1 MLTHEAAIARRND
14 SESWAIVSG
23 LRIDL
28 GDAQDALEEA
38 LSDVESHKA
47 ETILLRSE
55 LQALSSTSPALHSA
69 PSITEGVPRLSAYDI
84 ENASASS
91 GPEDADAPVLA
102 VSSLDSTSSL
112 MAFPPPSSDDLLA
125 VQLPADTS
133 STSIDGFE
141 PLSPIMETDPYVDDP
156 FTGKKSDPMLA
167 ISIFRLTVSAPSSP
181 PHKYASTKRDDWAL
195 LHPSASDPTGVG
207 SY

>member
-1 MLTHEAAIARRND
+1 MTWLVTYPH
-14 SESWAIVSG
+14 
-23 LRIDL
+23 RISTDREL
-28 GDAQDALEEA
+28 NEP
-38 LSDVESHKA
+38 
-47 ETILLRSE
+47 RS
-55 LQALSSTSPALHSA
+55 SPGPPWLPLINRSQH
-69 PSITEGVPRLSAYDI
+69 LSAHDI
-84 ENASASS
+84 DNASASS
-91 GPEDADAPVLA
+91 GPEDADAPVLPI
-102 VSSLDSTSSL
+102 SSLDSTSSL

-167 ISIFRLTVSAPSSP
+167 IPIFRLTVSAPSSP
-181 PHKYASTKRDDWAL
+181 PHKFASTKRDDWAL